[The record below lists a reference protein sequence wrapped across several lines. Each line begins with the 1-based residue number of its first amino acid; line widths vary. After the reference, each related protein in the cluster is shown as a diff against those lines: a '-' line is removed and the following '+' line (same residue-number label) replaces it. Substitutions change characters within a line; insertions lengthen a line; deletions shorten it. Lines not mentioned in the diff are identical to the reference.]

1 MGQMIWLIGWKKPKA
16 VKDVKDSKLSKSE
29 TSWTFCE
36 FEWRRNALSTSKT
49 KTQFLKVKRL
59 FTVFSPVKSVAH
71 KNHDV
76 INMTIWKQ
84 LF

>member
-16 VKDVKDSKLSKSE
+16 VKDVKDSKLSQSE

-59 FTVFSPVKSVAH
+59 FSPGESVAH

-84 LF
+84 LL